1 MGFDHNEFALS
12 KSETDFW
19 GQVRRTVNGVPVDGE
34 QIDLIVASI
43 RGNINISDEDW
54 VIDLACGNG
63 ALGSLFAGEAHQ
75 YFGVDLSPRLIEIAE
90 KYFHARNKHFTL
102 DDAESFL
109 ISFPDKNLITKL
121 VCYGSFSYFSRGSA
135 KSIIEILCRGYPN
148 LSEVYIGNLPNR
160 DLAHK
165 FYPEMPAIEEL
176 DDHTSPIGIWRSKS
190 EFKALLAA
198 TSWDIKFIEQPDSF
212 YASAYRYDVLLSRAH
227 LRTPRL

>member
-19 GQVRRTVNGVPVDGE
+19 GQVRRTVNGVPVDSE

-43 RGNINISDEDW
+43 SSNISISDQDC

-63 ALGSLFAGEAHQ
+63 ALGSLFASEAHQ

-90 KYFHARNKHFTL
+90 KYFRAPNKHFTL

-109 ISFPDKNLITKL
+109 TNFPEKDLITKL

-135 KSIIEILCRGYPN
+135 RSIIEILSRSYAN

-160 DLAHK
+160 DLAYK
-165 FYPEMPAIEEL
+165 FYPEMPAKEQL
-176 DDHTSPIGIWRSKS
+176 DDHASPIGIWRSKS
-190 EFKALLAA
+190 EFKTLLEA
-198 TSWDIKFIEQPDSF
+198 TSWDIKFIEQPEIF
-212 YASAYRYDVLLSRAH
+212 YASAYRYDVFLSRGQDV
-227 LRTPRL
+227 L